1 MTGRGP
7 IGRTCLPAPPLLSR
21 AALQTLPQGFSG
33 QQEGRKGSR
42 CLLSSPQALKEL
54 KDQTEAIPCVVG
66 DEEVWTSDVQYQ
78 LSVSPAGLRGSAVAL
93 NPGARKHAPWGF
105 CLQSGFESTA
115 SF

>member
-1 MTGRGP
+1 MGADREDMS
-7 IGRTCLPAPPLLSR
+7 LPAPPPSLRGCFADPAS
-21 AALQTLPQGFSG
+21 GFRG

-66 DEEVWTSDVQYQ
+66 DEEVWTSDMQYQ
-78 LSVSPAGLRGSAVAL
+78 LSVSPAGPRGSAIPL
-93 NPGARKHAPWGF
+93 NPGARKHTPWGF
-105 CLQSGFESTA
+105 CLQRGFESTA